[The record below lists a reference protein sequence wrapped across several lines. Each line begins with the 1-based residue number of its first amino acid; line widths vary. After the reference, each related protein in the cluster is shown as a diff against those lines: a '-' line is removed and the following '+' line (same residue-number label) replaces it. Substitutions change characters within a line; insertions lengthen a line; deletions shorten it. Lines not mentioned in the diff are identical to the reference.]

1 MDFILQDSFHEEHDA
16 AWAIFSHHY
25 HCPVCLGCI
34 VETLEQSE
42 LLCIQKKPAITELL
56 RLLTH
61 QSPDILQLF
70 IQKEQI
76 VWHLAEILL
85 GLYLCMLGN
94 FSCFCCRLL
103 NFFKINFFKNFFQEH
118 HTGQCKRTGG
128 CYNELVVAFL
138 HTGDG
143 LKGKK
148 IYTC

>member
-34 VETLEQSE
+34 VETLEQSK

-85 GLYLCMLGN
+85 GLYMYLGVIIAQYKSL
-94 FSCFCCRLL
+94 FVCWVIFHA
-103 NFFKINFFKNFFQEH
+103 F
-118 HTGQCKRTGG
+118 
-128 CYNELVVAFL
+128 VVV
-138 HTGDG
+138 
-143 LKGKK
+143 
-148 IYTC
+148 C